1 MLYKKMLRDLSD
13 YKIQFISV
21 FLMAFVG
28 VFIFAGVGGEANCLE
43 VNIDNFYND
52 TNLADGWIFA
62 GDVSSDFQEK
72 VNDLNSTTA
81 SERQLVIS
89 SVANFSNSPVIELH
103 FVENNTISTFYLA
116 EGKELNLSDENGV
129 WLDKKFADEK
139 GLNVGDN
146 ISFKFNGMTIEK
158 EIRGLGYSPEYVYNL
173 PYYAVKPNHTEY
185 GFAYM
190 SHNAF
195 PLDNVQYNV
204 LNVKFNGNDED
215 FEDGLSD
222 KLDGDY
228 SSFMPRQ
235 SHTSVKVY
243 QGTIEQFKMIGN
255 ILPTIFILVSMLMLL
270 TSMTR
275 VITHQRTQI
284 GILKA
289 NGFKNR
295 TIMLHYVSYGF
306 ILVLLGSVLGLISG
320 PIFIYKLA
328 YTSLCNIFSL
338 PYFRPVDGM
347 GFAYA
352 VVIMV
357 LLSIIVS
364 YYSIKSIVNEPPS
377 TIIRPK
383 APKATTSSFIEKLG
397 FWKHLSFN
405 FRWNYRDAK
414 RNNFRAIMT
423 IVGVLGCTVILI
435 SAFGLYDGMNDG
447 EHWQFDVIDHFE
459 SKLVIDMDATPSQI
473 DEAAKDV
480 DGDKIMESSIE
491 IESNSTKKTGTLL
504 VLNDT
509 DLITPT
515 DINKNRIDLKDDEAA
530 ISQKMANLLGVGVGD
545 TVRMHIKDSDKWVDV
560 TIDKIHGHPNSQG
573 IVMSAEKLDD
583 LGLNYTAT
591 SIITA
596 KHIDKDYDGIKSI
609 IYLDDLIDSSRE
621 LNKPLWIIIYALM
634 FFAVVLALIVLYNLG
649 LLSFLEMERDIATLK
664 VLGFKTRS
672 LTKLLL
678 TQSLA
683 FIIIGFLLGIPT
695 GYRILVMIWQHSSE
709 KYYIVSF
716 LTLTNI
722 ICSFLIVLAVSIVIN
737 LYFSYKIKNLDMVNA
752 LKILE

>member
-204 LNVKFNGNDED
+204 LYVKFNGNDED

-243 QGTIEQFKMIGN
+243 QGTIEQFKMIG
-255 ILPTIFILVSMLMLL
+255 
-270 TSMTR
+270 
-275 VITHQRTQI
+275 
-284 GILKA
+284 
-289 NGFKNR
+289 
-295 TIMLHYVSYGF
+295 
-306 ILVLLGSVLGLISG
+306 
-320 PIFIYKLA
+320 
-328 YTSLCNIFSL
+328 
-338 PYFRPVDGM
+338 
-347 GFAYA
+347 
-352 VVIMV
+352 
-357 LLSIIVS
+357 
-364 YYSIKSIVNEPPS
+364 
-377 TIIRPK
+377 
-383 APKATTSSFIEKLG
+383 
-397 FWKHLSFN
+397 
-405 FRWNYRDAK
+405 
-414 RNNFRAIMT
+414 
-423 IVGVLGCTVILI
+423 
-435 SAFGLYDGMNDG
+435 
-447 EHWQFDVIDHFE
+447 
-459 SKLVIDMDATPSQI
+459 
-473 DEAAKDV
+473 
-480 DGDKIMESSIE
+480 
-491 IESNSTKKTGTLL
+491 
-504 VLNDT
+504 
-509 DLITPT
+509 
-515 DINKNRIDLKDDEAA
+515 
-530 ISQKMANLLGVGVGD
+530 
-545 TVRMHIKDSDKWVDV
+545 
-560 TIDKIHGHPNSQG
+560 
-573 IVMSAEKLDD
+573 
-583 LGLNYTAT
+583 
-591 SIITA
+591 
-596 KHIDKDYDGIKSI
+596 
-609 IYLDDLIDSSRE
+609 
-621 LNKPLWIIIYALM
+621 
-634 FFAVVLALIVLYNLG
+634 
-649 LLSFLEMERDIATLK
+649 
-664 VLGFKTRS
+664 
-672 LTKLLL
+672 
-678 TQSLA
+678 
-683 FIIIGFLLGIPT
+683 
-695 GYRILVMIWQHSSE
+695 
-709 KYYIVSF
+709 
-716 LTLTNI
+716 
-722 ICSFLIVLAVSIVIN
+722 
-737 LYFSYKIKNLDMVNA
+737 
-752 LKILE
+752 

>member
-1 MLYKKMLRDLSD
+1 MLRDLSD

-21 FLMAFVG
+21 FLMAFIG

-43 VNIDNFYND
+43 VNIDNYYED
-52 TNLADGWIFA
+52 TNLADGFIY
-62 GDVSSDFQEK
+62 GTDINQDFQDK
-72 VNDLNSTTA
+72 VNDLSSTTA
-81 SERQLVIS
+81 SERQFVVN
-89 SVANFSNSPVIELH
+89 SVGNFSNNPDIKLH
-103 FVENNTISTFYLA
+103 FVESNTISKFYLV
-116 EGKELNLSDENGV
+116 EGEELNLSDEDGV

-146 ISFKFNGMTIEK
+146 ISFKFNGMEIEK
-158 EIRGLGYSPEYVYNL
+158 EIKGLGYSPEYTYSV
-173 PYYAVKPNHTEY
+173 PFYAAKPNHTEY

-190 SHNAF
+190 SHKAF
-195 PLDNVQYNV
+195 PTDNVPFNV
-204 LNVKFNGNDED
+204 LHVKFNGSDED
-215 FEDGLSD
+215 FEDSLSD
-222 KLDGDY
+222 KLGDEY
-228 SSFMPRQ
+228 SSFMPRD
-235 SHTSVKVY
+235 SHNSVKVF

-270 TSMTR
+270 TSMKR
-275 VITHQRTQI
+275 IIAHQRTQI

-295 TIMLHYVSYGF
+295 TIMVHYLSYGF
-306 ILVLLGSVLGLISG
+306 ILVLIGSLLGLISG
-320 PIFIYKLA
+320 PILIYKLA
-328 YTSLCNIFSL
+328 YSSLISIFSL

-357 LLSIIVS
+357 LLAILVS

-383 APKATTSSFIEKLG
+383 APKATSSSFVEKFG

-423 IVGVLGCTVILI
+423 IIGVLGCTLILI
-435 SAFGLYDGMNDG
+435 SAFGLYDGMND
-447 EHWQFDVIDHFE
+447 EEYWEFDVIDHFE
-459 SKLVIDMDATPSQI
+459 SKLVIDNDATLSQI
-473 DEAAKDV
+473 DDVTKKV
-480 DGDKIMESSIE
+480 DGAKIMESSIE
-491 IESNSTKKTGTLL
+491 IESDSAKKTGSLL
-504 VLNDT
+504 VLNNT

-515 DINKNRIDLKDDEAA
+515 DIDKNRIDLKDDEAA
-530 ISQKMANLLGVGVGD
+530 ISQRMADLLGVGVGD
-545 TVRMHIKDSDKWVDV
+545 TVRMHIKDSDKWVNV
-560 TIDKIHGHPNSQG
+560 KIDKIEGHPSSQG
-573 IVMSAEKLDD
+573 FIMPAKKLEA
-583 LGLNYTAT
+583 LGLNYTT
-591 SIITA
+591 TGIITS

-609 IYLDDLIDSSRE
+609 IYHDDLISSSRE

-649 LLSFLEMERDIATLK
+649 LLSFLEMERDIGTLK
-664 VLGFKTRS
+664 VLGFKTRA

-683 FIIIGFLLGIPT
+683 FIIIGVLIGIPI
-695 GYRILVMIWQHSSE
+695 GYRILVKIWQSSSE
-709 KYYIVSF
+709 KYYIASV
-716 LTLTNI
+716 LTLTNVI
-722 ICSFLIVLAVSIVIN
+722 YTFLIILAVSIVIN
-737 LYFSYKIKNLDMVNA
+737 IYFSHKIKNLDMVEA